1 MAFVAVNEGVVGL
14 VLLAALLHAGWNS
27 LLKGGSDRLVGI
39 TMLNVWCAVAG
50 LMVLPFT
57 GGVPTAAWPYLA
69 ASLVLHLGYQLF
81 LVRAYRYGDLSQV
94 YPIARGTAPPLV
106 AMVGVATGADHLDG
120 TAMAAIALIGGGIGA
135 LAYRTGKRMAGG
147 GTGIPMA
154 LATSLF
160 IAGYT
165 LVDGLGA
172 RISGDAL
179 AYTVWLFILNTPPIL
194 AVAWARRG
202 GTELWAQM
210 RRHWVRD
217 LIGGIAAL
225 TGYAI
230 AIWAMTQ
237 APIAL
242 VAALRETS
250 VIFAL
255 LIARI
260 WLKEPVGRLRLMAVL
275 LVLSGIALLRLA

>member
-57 GGVPTAAWPYLA
+57 GGVPMAAWPYLA

-120 TAMAAIALIGGGIGA
+120 TAIAAIALIGGGIGA
-135 LAYRTGKRMAGG
+135 LAYRPGKRMAGG
-147 GTGIPMA
+147 GTAILLA

-210 RRHWVRD
+210 RRHWLRD

-260 WLKEPVGRLRLMAVL
+260 WLKEPVGRWRLMAVL